1 MSDQEQSDFKQLKL
15 LIGEGNLKKV
25 IELLHNKID
34 DNKHLNYLI
43 GQSHRYYD
51 IERAIN
57 LNIVEW
63 DNANIEKNRIVKSV
77 LDLID
82 ELEANE
88 KEDQKYLT
96 TEEEKKIEDR
106 AENEVLN
113 PIEVESNNSNYDWQ
127 KQGLILRFL
136 KVFNKWY
143 FSPLRIK
150 NWGSEQSGFE
160 ALGNYSTKEI
170 RAILEQSIIEG
181 KVKMMLSKKG
191 NRIYK
196 IKQ

>member
-1 MSDQEQSDFKQLKL
+1 MSDKEQSDFKRLKL
-15 LIGEGNLKKV
+15 LIGQGDLKKV
-25 IELLHNKID
+25 IELLHDKIE

-51 IERAIN
+51 IEQAIN
-57 LNIVEW
+57 LNTIEW

-88 KEDQKYLT
+88 KEEQKYLT
-96 TEEEKKIEDR
+96 NEEEKAIENPI
-106 AENEVLN
+106 ESEMLN
-113 PIEVESNNSNYDWQ
+113 SIEVESNDSSNDWQ

-160 ALGNYSTKEI
+160 ALGSYSTKEI
-170 RAILEQSIIEG
+170 RSILEQLIGEG
-181 KVKMMLSKKG
+181 KVKTILSKKG

-196 IKQ
+196 IKE